1 MVVPVAILT
10 VIAVLIAI
18 GIYVVLRIR
27 AGEPLGWSFRTAIVL
42 YFYLATAVSVL
53 VMAAGLASALKAGLS
68 NVYGREFSYA
78 IPALEPPGRPA
89 AQRPTPEE
97 QERERQR
104 QLQWVEREY
113 ENDVFQGPTMAI
125 VGALLWLVHALARR
139 AVVQDGDG
147 WGGFLGKTYLAAML
161 IIFGVVG
168 VISLPQ
174 GIAGVLRFLAT
185 EPSALVPRQPPGDA
199 VATALV
205 FVPLWLVFLA
215 AALRQVRRERV
226 APA

>member
-1 MVVPVAILT
+1 MAILT
-10 VIAVLIAI
+10 VIAVLVAI
-18 GIYVVLRIR
+18 GIYVVLRVR
-27 AGEPLGWSFRTAIVL
+27 AGEPLGWSFRTAIIL

-78 IPALEPPGRPA
+78 IPALEPFGRPA
-89 AQRPTPEE
+89 AERPPAPEE

-113 ENDVFQGPTMAI
+113 QNDLFQGPTMAI
-125 VGALLWLVHALARR
+125 VGALLWLVHTLARR
-139 AVVQDGDG
+139 AVAQDGHG
-147 WGGFLGKTYLAAML
+147 WSGFLGKTYLAAML
-161 IIFGVVG
+161 IVFGVVG
-168 VISLPQ
+168 VISLPL

-185 EPSALVPRQPPGDA
+185 QPSALVPRQPPGDA
-199 VATALV
+199 VAAALV

-226 APA
+226 TSV